1 MNWFLTLKKSILG
14 LLTGLAASIVFGIVQ
29 AITSYNPVICS
40 STVTENCTPQFV
52 STAYYAIIPV
62 VTAFLVCTVVLQ
74 FLESLF
80 FGEIFFIKHIIC
92 VRRSFRDVRQ
102 QYKIKKRERI
112 SLFCFYAQGFTD

>member
-52 STAYYAIIPV
+52 SSAYYAIIPV
-62 VTAFLVCTVVLQ
+62 VTAFLVGIANWL
-74 FLESLF
+74 
-80 FGEIFFIKHIIC
+80 KN
-92 VRRSFRDVRQ
+92 RN
-102 QYKIKKRERI
+102 K
-112 SLFCFYAQGFTD
+112 